1 MSFPSNRGFTIFEM
15 MISVAIMVIITTV
28 IASNQSSYTSGASL
42 KNVANDLSLSMRQAQ
57 VYGISVKEVT
67 PGLEEFTV
75 GYGMAFDLTAAP
87 VGDDKSFIFFADRD
101 VDGKYDDT
109 WDCPLGGTS
118 ECLDKTVLTAG
129 NHISDLCIIDAL
141 GENCEGITS
150 LDISFARPAI
160 EAKIS
165 YNGGSPGV
173 RGARIELSSL
183 DGKTNSVV
191 VYSTGQISVR

>member
-75 GYGMAFDLTAAP
+75 GYGMAFDLAAAP

-101 VDGKYDDT
+101 VDGVYDNTWECSLSDT
-109 WDCPLGGTS
+109 

-129 NHISDLCIIDAL
+129 NHISDLCIIDAS
-141 GENCEGITS
+141 GENCDGITS

-165 YNGGSPGV
+165 YNGGSTGV
-173 RGARIELSSL
+173 RGARIVLSSL

-191 VYSTGQISVR
+191 VYTTGQISVR